1 MAASYGWCAT
11 MLYHCT
17 TFFLVYINDL
27 LDNLPS
33 ILKLFADGASL
44 YSVINNSNISENEL
58 NKDLQK
64 ISE

>member
-33 ILKLFADGASL
+33 IVKPFADGASL
-44 YSVINNSNISENEL
+44 YSVINNTNISENEL